1 MSERT
6 TLVYCYDGSFD
17 GLLCCVFESYDRN
30 ELPWDVLT
38 ADSPLPLLLPVRQIQ
53 TVTDRSR
60 RVLNSIPIK
69 LGQDSLDFL
78 RRAFL
83 TCHPRKDILILEFL
97 RIGYRVGPTVMRM
110 LTDETVHEL
119 NAAVFHLNHEA
130 HLYTGFVRFSEYN
143 GALAAVIEPKN
154 NVLSLLAPHF
164 VERFPEEQFLIYDK
178 THGLALVYA
187 DRSWTISSVENLSL
201 PALSEEEKTCR
212 ALWRMFYDT
221 IEIKERHNPRCRAG
235 HMPKRYW
242 GCLTEFQKDE
252 ENSADGCVIPLKL
265 SPGSHQ

>member
-1 MSERT
+1 MPERT
-6 TLVYCYDGSFD
+6 ALIYCYDGSFD

-30 ELPWDVLT
+30 ELPSDVLT
-38 ADSPLPLLLPVRQIQ
+38 SDSPLPLLLPVRQIQ
-53 TVTDRSR
+53 TIPDRAR
-60 RVLNSIPIK
+60 RVLNSIPQK
-69 LGQDSLDFL
+69 MGRDAPDFL

-154 NVLSLLAPHF
+154 NVLPLIAPHF

-187 DRSWTISSVENLSL
+187 DRAWTISSVQELSL
-201 PALSEEEKTCR
+201 PTPSEEEKTYR
-212 ALWRMFYDT
+212 ALWRMFYNT

-242 GCLTEFQKDE
+242 GCLTEFLQDE
-252 ENSADGCVIPLKL
+252 EIPAEGGARKL
-265 SPGSHQ
+265 LSGPNEK